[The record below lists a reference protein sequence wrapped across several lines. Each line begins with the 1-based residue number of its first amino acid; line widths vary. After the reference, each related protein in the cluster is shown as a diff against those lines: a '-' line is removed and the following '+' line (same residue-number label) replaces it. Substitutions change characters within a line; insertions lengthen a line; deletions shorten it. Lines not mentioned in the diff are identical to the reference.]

1 MARALTGF
9 VLIGGKSS
17 RMGSDKALLR
27 LPDGET
33 LLEHAMAVLSSVSSE
48 VRLIGSNEKYAD
60 FTATAQIVEDIFPE
74 RGPLGGIHAALAS
87 TDTDLN
93 LILAVDTPAVTT
105 VLLEYL
111 VARVEA
117 TEALVVVPEI
127 EGRLQPLCAAYRK
140 DFSRLAQRFLEAG
153 RNKVDGAFD
162 VASTMIVRQDELEA
176 AGFGANLFRNL
187 NTVEEWSM
195 FNEVAKSD

>member
-17 RMGSDKALLR
+17 RMGTDKALLR

-33 LLEHAMAVLSSVSSE
+33 LLEHAMAVLSSVASE

-127 EGRLQPLCAAYRK
+127 EGRLQPLCAANRK
-140 DFSRLAQRFLEAG
+140 DFYRL
-153 RNKVDGAFD
+153 
-162 VASTMIVRQDELEA
+162 
-176 AGFGANLFRNL
+176 
-187 NTVEEWSM
+187 
-195 FNEVAKSD
+195 